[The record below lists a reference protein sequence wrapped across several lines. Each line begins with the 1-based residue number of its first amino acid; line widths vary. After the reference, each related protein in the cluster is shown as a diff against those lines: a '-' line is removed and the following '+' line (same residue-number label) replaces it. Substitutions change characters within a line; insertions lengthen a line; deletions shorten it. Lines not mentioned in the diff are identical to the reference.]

1 MPWLGFTFAKK
12 PVASSAAPKKKPSAS
27 SAPSPSDVAEAFDD
41 GFEAGTD
48 EAPTVR
54 MLRPEEIEKLQS
66 ENEQLK
72 ALIQQLSEKA
82 KVQMQQPQ
90 AGVYPSVDGASSSS
104 AASSSS
110 TASPILTPSAPSAP
124 SSFAFTKITDVH
136 NVLSSPTPSAPPAEL
151 SASRRASSTGAIH
164 SATALT
170 PAELAPVS
178 DFYDSLRKS
187 LAASNSA
194 SSTSSS
200 SPVIVP
206 KPAKADADFEE
217 SEEDEWGAGEKTEKK
232 PAAIVQE
239 SVNAPRTED
248 EAIVHNKHSS
258 VIIRKKPIRQPKDE
272 EAGSNTTT
280 TAAAPKTTGGD
291 LDDFDDDFGM
301 MDTAAASSATALD
314 EPEEEIAV
322 FDVSQA
328 DWWYVVRQ

>member
-12 PVASSAAPKKKPSAS
+12 PTATAAAAKKKSA
-27 SAPSPSDVAEAFDD
+27 APSPSDVAEAFDD

-82 KVQMQQPQ
+82 KIQMQRPQ
-90 AGVYPSVDGASSSS
+90 AGVYPSVDGAAGSVS
-104 AASSSS
+104 ASSYP
-110 TASPILTPSAPSAP
+110 TITPSAPSAP
-124 SSFAFTKITDVH
+124 VSFAFTKINDVH
-136 NVLSSPTPSAPPAEL
+136 NVLSSPLAPSAPPAEI
-151 SASRRASSTGAIH
+151 SASSRRASSTGAIH

-170 PAELAPVS
+170 SAELAPVS

-187 LAASNSA
+187 LAASCA
-194 SSTSSS
+194 SSNSS
-200 SPVIVP
+200 SPVMVP
-206 KPAKADADFEE
+206 HAATQAQLEE
-217 SEEDEWGAGEKTEKK
+217 GEEDDWGESTDKK
-232 PAAIVQE
+232 PAATIQE

-272 EAGSNTTT
+272 EAGPSST
-280 TAAAPKTTGGD
+280 TAAPSSTTGD
-291 LDDFDDDFGM
+291 LGDFDDDFGM
-301 MDTAAASSATALD
+301 MDTAGPASTTAASPTAD